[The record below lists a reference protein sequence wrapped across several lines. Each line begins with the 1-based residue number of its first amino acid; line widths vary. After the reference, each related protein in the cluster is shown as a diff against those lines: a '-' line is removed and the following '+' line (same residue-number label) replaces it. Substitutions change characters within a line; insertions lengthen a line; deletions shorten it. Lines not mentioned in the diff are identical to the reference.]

1 MPEISPFLVPIVF
14 FISLPVTIIGVML
27 ARAHMRQVELR
38 GSRTELSPELSS
50 RLDRMEQAMEAIAV
64 EVERVS
70 EGQRFTTK
78 LLAERG
84 GTPGVGENNPK
95 GGTPWTKT

>member
-1 MPEISPFLVPIVF
+1 MVISPFLVPIVF
-14 FISLPVTIIGVML
+14 FISFPVTIIGVML
-27 ARAHMRQVELR
+27 ARAHMRQMER
-38 GSRTELSPELSS
+38 GSRTELSPELAE

-84 GTPGVGENNPK
+84 GTPAASENNPK

>member
-1 MPEISPFLVPIVF
+1 MEISPFLVPIVF

-27 ARAHMRQVELR
+27 TRAHMRQVELR
-38 GSRTELSPELSS
+38 GSRTELSPELSA

-64 EVERVS
+64 EVERV
-70 EGQRFTTK
+70 GRLGFTTK

-84 GTPGVGENNPK
+84 GTTAGGENNPK

>member
-1 MPEISPFLVPIVF
+1 MEISPFLVPIVF

-27 ARAHMRQVELR
+27 TRAHMRQVELR
-38 GSRTELSPELSS
+38 GSRTELSPELSA

-84 GTPGVGENNPK
+84 GTSAGGENNPK